1 LRAGRRNTASEGDS
15 QVTIALACEVL
26 VTDHTNGSRTNMIGL
41 PISKK
46 VVFRKRQHVRW
57 SLEGANTIISIRV
70 HHLNVEAMVKI
81 AA

>member
-1 LRAGRRNTASEGDS
+1 
-15 QVTIALACEVL
+15 
-26 VTDHTNGSRTNMIGL
+26 MIGL
-41 PISKK
+41 PIGKK
-46 VVFRKRQHVRW
+46 VVFRKRQQMRW